1 MRFVGK
7 VDRIPTYADSD
18 GAISFQH
25 FVFDLLQILVHA
37 RPIDEILA
45 ARMILPVRAERRLG
59 VWESLVFTDKVD
71 DVHSVATS
79 TFIQPELD
87 HVMDCRSNIRVLPI
101 QIRLLWSEERKVI
114 LVGLLIVRPGA
125 VGFSKDLGP
134 VVRWLRLAVLVPL
147 RIFPY
152 VP

>member
-1 MRFVGK
+1 MGK

-18 GAISFQH
+18 GAVSLQH

-45 ARMILPVRAERRLG
+45 AGVIFPVRAERRLG
-59 VWESLVFTDKVD
+59 IRESLVFADKVD

-79 TFIQPELD
+79 TFIQPKVH
-87 HVMDCRSNIRVLPI
+87 HVMDCRSNIRVLPVE
-101 QIRLLWSEERKVI
+101 IRLLWSEKRKVI

-125 VGFSKDLGP
+125 VRFSKDLGP
-134 VVRWLRLAVLVPL
+134 VVRWLRLAVLIPLGFFPDVP
-147 RIFPY
+147 
-152 VP
+152 